1 MDFQFRWQ
9 DGCCFDKTNWH
20 ISVNLL
26 ARSSSGLRPG
36 GDRYKA
42 VGKWW
47 FVVIIHFWQN
57 KIDLAHNFLFASW
70 ESCVQICWFE
80 LSLNPNK
87 IILTRCLDR
96 YVAQQDQ
103 TAFPSLFSS
112 TLCQTA
118 PSKLSFPAHV
128 WVGKLHPSSLMLR
141 RNRKGDPTRV
151 ICFEALHSHLEPPT
165 VLTRLPTSRRHRQQT
180 RPSESTRTGSKI

>member
-1 MDFQFRWQ
+1 MIILGIFLNLNLNSCRTHLDWWHHGVLFYFYLHRKMDFQFRWQ

-70 ESCVQICWFE
+70 ESCVQICWFA

-118 PSKLSFPAHV
+118 PSKFSFPV
-128 WVGKLHPSSLMLR
+128 
-141 RNRKGDPTRV
+141 
-151 ICFEALHSHLEPPT
+151 
-165 VLTRLPTSRRHRQQT
+165 
-180 RPSESTRTGSKI
+180 

>member
-1 MDFQFRWQ
+1 MDFQFRCQ

-128 WVGKLHPSSLMLR
+128 WVGKLHPSSLMPG
-141 RNRKGDPTRV
+141 RNRTEKEIHPVSSVLKHCTSAQPPWASHRLNKTADFLSSSSADP
-151 ICFEALHSHLEPPT
+151 A
-165 VLTRLPTSRRHRQQT
+165 
-180 RPSESTRTGSKI
+180 